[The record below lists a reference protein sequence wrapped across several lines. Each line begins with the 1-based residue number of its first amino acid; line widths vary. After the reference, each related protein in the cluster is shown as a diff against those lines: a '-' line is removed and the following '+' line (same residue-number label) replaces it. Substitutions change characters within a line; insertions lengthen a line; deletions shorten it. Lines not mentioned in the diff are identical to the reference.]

1 MTTQPSQP
9 AQPVSGEQPEPATP
23 SVIKARRH
31 LDPLALVVVVVAAG
45 ILIAALHHPQPGM
58 YVASA
63 GLAAGALLRLVL
75 RERDAG
81 SLVVRL
87 RRIDFVVLA
96 GLAVALGVLAA
107 VTPFPSGGG

>member
-1 MTTQPSQP
+1 MTTQPK
-9 AQPVSGEQPEPATP
+9 QPVAADQPEPATP
-23 SVIKARRH
+23 SRVKARRH
-31 LDPLALVVVVVAAG
+31 LDPLGLVAVVVAVG

-58 YVASA
+58 YVVSA
-63 GLAAGALLRLVL
+63 GLAAAALLRLVL

-87 RRIDFVVLA
+87 RRIDFAVLA

-107 VTPFPSGGG
+107 VTPFPSGSG